1 MPHIELRL
9 KQVNFKA
16 RLHDL
21 KNLLL
26 FLVLSV
32 TRPRR
37 PLGQILIGTLD
48 HATCNV
54 YSPKAFET
62 IIHENVTHIVYFLL
76 RLKYLFFWFYRGVR
90 FEGKDLKWQSTSYL
104 ESIIQDYHPSITLRS
119 SPRSLLCIP
128 SINSNSYGGRAFSA
142 AAPEL

>member
-62 IIHENVTHIVYFLL
+62 IIHENVTHIVFFLL

-128 SINSNSYGGRAFSA
+128 SFNSNSYGGRAFSA